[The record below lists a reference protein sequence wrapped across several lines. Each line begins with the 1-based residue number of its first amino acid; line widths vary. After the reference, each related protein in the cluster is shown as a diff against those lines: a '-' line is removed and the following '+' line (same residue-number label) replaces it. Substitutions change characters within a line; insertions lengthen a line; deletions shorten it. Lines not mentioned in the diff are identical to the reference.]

1 VKIGPRALLIAALAV
16 SACGQGTQADGEVAQ
31 DAAARRGIPQAVLDF
46 EALAE
51 DTYDK
56 ALSGDAGGVKAAA
69 ASMQSRWKK
78 LRKTVLRAG
87 LKDASARSLD
97 KSVARLASLSASPA
111 GNLQLAR
118 AANAV
123 TDAMDD
129 IFALYHPKAP
139 PELMTLDFLGRE
151 LELDART
158 PDLHAGATH
167 RQELQ
172 SEWAGVRP
180 KVIKAGG
187 EKEATGVDDALAAAG
202 RAIAQGDEAELE
214 KQAQAEL
221 ELVDAIEHKLRW

>member
-1 VKIGPRALLIAALAV
+1 VKIAPRALLIAALAV
-16 SACGQGTQADGEVAQ
+16 SACGQGTGGDGEVAQ
-31 DAAARRGIPQAVLDF
+31 DAKAGIPKAVLDF

-78 LRKTVLRAG
+78 LRKTVMRAG

-97 KSVARLASLSASPA
+97 KSVARLASLSASTA
-111 GNLQLAR
+111 SNLQLAR

-123 TDAMDD
+123 TDTMDD

-151 LELDART
+151 LVLDART

-187 EKEATGVDDALAAAG
+187 EKEATGVDDALAAAD
-202 RAIAQGDEAELE
+202 RAIAQGDEAGLE